1 MGALRSPTA
10 KGDCRSS
17 ELDRPSPSN
26 SRPRPDAP
34 PLHTRAAGLWLIAAL
49 APALASGNPWHLML
63 VAAAAAVSY
72 GAWSR
77 RAAASGWGAFL
88 RIGLV
93 LIAFTV
99 LLQPLASSAGET
111 VIATLPALPLGP
123 IVLGGP
129 VTLESLVYGATRGL
143 ALAAVLLV
151 LATFSAAVDP
161 YRLVRAT
168 PRFLHR
174 SAVALSIALTFVPQ
188 TLAAQREIRE
198 AMALR
203 GHRFRGLRDLVPLF
217 VALVAGGLERS
228 IDLAEAME
236 ARGFGAVGGP
246 AGGARA
252 NRPAGGGE
260 TAGTA
265 AGGRTVGLAGHGEA
279 AGPGE
284 PGGQT
289 PEPAPAAGDGRERR
303 PGPRTLEAAIAGGL
317 ALAVAGAYGRS
328 AWPGAPLAGR
338 LGAAAIVLGVLLVA
352 GALAAVGRSVRATR
366 YRPERWARRDT
377 VVAAASAV
385 ALAAFAA
392 AWIWRRGELLF
403 YPYPR
408 LEVPALSTWLAAA
421 LALLAVPA
429 AAVWMDAGGVP
440 SAGGPA
446 PPAPDPAA
454 PPARRGPAARGG
466 GAAP

>member
-1 MGALRSPTA
+1 LTS
-10 KGDCRSS
+10 
-17 ELDRPSPSN
+17 
-26 SRPRPDAP
+26 
-34 PLHTRAAGLWLIAAL
+34 PLHTRAAGLWLVAAL
-49 APALASGNPWHLML
+49 APALVSGNPWHLML

-72 GAWSR
+72 GVWSR
-77 RAAASGWGAFL
+77 RAAATGWGAFL
-88 RIGLV
+88 RLGLILV
-93 LIAFTV
+93 AFTV

-111 VIATLPALPLGP
+111 VVATLPAWRLGP
-123 IVLGGP
+123 LVLGGP

-236 ARGFGAVGGP
+236 ARGFGA
-246 AGGARA
+246 AGA
-252 NRPAGGGE
+252 
-260 TAGTA
+260 A
-265 AGGRTVGLAGHGEA
+265 AGRGGRRIFTSRA
-279 AGPGE
+279 
-284 PGGQT
+284 
-289 PEPAPAAGDGRERR
+289 
-303 PGPRTLEAAIAGGL
+303 LEAAIAGGL
-317 ALAVAGAYGRS
+317 AFAVAGAYGRS
-328 AWPGAPLAGR
+328 VWPGSPLAGR
-338 LGAAAIVLGVLLVA
+338 LGAAAIAVGVLLVVS
-352 GALAAVGRSVRATR
+352 ALAAVGRRVRATR
-366 YRPERWARRDT
+366 YRPERWTRRDT
-377 VVAAASAV
+377 LVAAASAV

-392 AWIWRRGELLF
+392 AWIWRRGELVF

-408 LEVPALSTWLAAA
+408 LEAPGLSLWLAIA

-429 AAVWMDAGGVP
+429 AAAWIEDGE
-440 SAGGPA
+440 
-446 PPAPDPAA
+446 
-454 PPARRGPAARGG
+454 AAR
-466 GAAP
+466 

>member
-1 MGALRSPTA
+1 LTS
-10 KGDCRSS
+10 
-17 ELDRPSPSN
+17 
-26 SRPRPDAP
+26 
-34 PLHTRAAGLWLIAAL
+34 PLHTRAAGLWLVAAL
-49 APALASGNPWHLML
+49 APALVSGNPWHLML

-72 GAWSR
+72 GVWSR
-77 RAAASGWGAFL
+77 RAAATGWGAFL
-88 RIGLV
+88 RLGLILV
-93 LIAFTV
+93 AFTV

-111 VIATLPALPLGP
+111 VVATLPAWRLGP
-123 IVLGGP
+123 LVLGGP

-161 YRLVRAT
+161 YRLVRAS

-236 ARGFGAVGGP
+236 ARGFGA
-246 AGGARA
+246 AG
-252 NRPAGGGE
+252 
-260 TAGTA
+260 A
-265 AGGRTVGLAGHGEA
+265 ASGRGGRRIFTSRA
-279 AGPGE
+279 
-284 PGGQT
+284 
-289 PEPAPAAGDGRERR
+289 
-303 PGPRTLEAAIAGGL
+303 LEAAIAGGL

-328 AWPGAPLAGR
+328 VWPGSPLAGR
-338 LGAAAIVLGVLLVA
+338 LGAAAIAVGVLLVA
-352 GALAAVGRSVRATR
+352 SALAAVGRSVRATR
-366 YRPERWARRDT
+366 YRPERWTRRDT
-377 VVAAASAV
+377 LVAAASAV

-392 AWIWRRGELLF
+392 AWIWRRGELVF

-408 LEVPALSTWLAAA
+408 LEAPGLSLWLAIA

-429 AAVWMDAGGVP
+429 AAAWIEDGE
-440 SAGGPA
+440 
-446 PPAPDPAA
+446 
-454 PPARRGPAARGG
+454 AAR
-466 GAAP
+466 